1 MLVTLKNTLLPV
13 LALAGIVMAVAI
25 SLKSERAP
33 SQSQPVA
40 QPAQAPY
47 ASYLGGAGIVEA
59 DSNNIA
65 LGTSVGGVVSRV
77 YVRAGDKVREG
88 QSLFDIDDRE
98 AGADREV
105 KRADLLKAKGTLEEA
120 KASLTDYQTQFS
132 IMRDVKDR
140 RAVSV
145 DELEKRR
152 NALALAKAK
161 LESAKADVEVAQAE
175 LAAAETAVERL
186 SVRAPIDCEVLQVN
200 VRRGEYA
207 ATGSLTTPLMRLGNL
222 DRMQVRVDVDEND
235 AWRFVDGARAMAYM
249 RGNRDIKAELSFV
262 RVEPYM
268 VPKSSLT
275 GSSTERV
282 DTRVLQ
288 IIYSFD
294 RKDMPA
300 FVGQQLD
307 IFIETP
313 TTNSLASQPTQSPTE
328 GGS

>member
-1 MLVTLKNTLLPV
+1 MHVSLKHLLLPG
-13 LALAGIVMAVAI
+13 LALAGIIMAVVI
-25 SLKSERAP
+25 SSKTGRAP
-33 SQSQPVA
+33 AQLPPVSL
-40 QPAQAPY
+40 PAQAPF

-59 DSNNIA
+59 SSNNIA
-65 LGTSVGGVVSRV
+65 LGTPVGGVVSRV
-77 YVRAGDKVREG
+77 YVGAGDKVRSG
-88 QSLFDIDDRE
+88 QALFAIDGRE
-98 AGADREV
+98 ALADQEV
-105 KRADLLKAKGTLEEA
+105 KRADILKAKTALEEA

-132 IMRDVKDR
+132 IVRDVKDR

-152 NALALAKAK
+152 NALALARAK
-161 LESAKADVEVAQAE
+161 YESAKAALWVAQSE

-186 SVRAPIDCEVLQVN
+186 TIRSPIDCEVLQVN
-200 VRRGEYA
+200 VRPGEYA
-207 ATGSLTTPLMRLGNL
+207 STGSLSTPLMRLGDM

-235 AWRFVDGARAMAYM
+235 AWRFVNGARGRAYM
-249 RGNRDIKAELSFV
+249 RGNRDINAELRFV

-268 VPKSSLT
+268 VPKTSLT

-300 FVGQQLD
+300 YVGQQLD
-307 IFIETP
+307 VFIEAPSVSSAASHLAHTP
-313 TTNSLASQPTQSPTE
+313 AES
-328 GGS
+328 GS